1 MPTLAQE
8 LDDLLDRVRD
18 ADRPTIDRIE
28 ILNSTLFANDAEIM
42 RRLEDVLTQ
51 QASRAVDM
59 VEMLSEIAARVGH
72 VPQREFLAHYG
83 QTPTRPIQPP
93 PLPDWAGERVQH
105 HAPRSPEE
113 IARQLTGQIFDEIE
127 SYSQRAN

>member
-8 LDDLLDRVRD
+8 LDELLDRVRV

-42 RRLEDVLTQ
+42 RKLEEVLTQ

-72 VPQREFLAHYG
+72 VPQREFLAHYA

-113 IARQLTGQIFDEIE
+113 IAARLTSEVFDELDR
-127 SYSQRAN
+127 YNARAN